1 MGPEVPTNR
10 KKYPFSKRKRPIHSL
25 TQCLKPQFKAW
36 KLTDWSLV
44 MLLKLV
50 KSKVHSRVK
59 SSVAELSNR
68 SLGSNVLDKYASWQL
83 EPLSKGRQWRI
94 WHNKTQHMLWT
105 IFSPWML
112 MEDSPFFTSSEIV
125 AGEFCFE
132 KKSKW
137 PFLEKLW
144 CIFSENVRNKPYIKV
159 QNLQHKFLDWKWPPP
174 PFESFPK
181 FHPFW

>member
-1 MGPEVPTNR
+1 MSILSHFPNSELKVLPN
-10 KKYPFSKRKRPIHSL
+10 KSKE
-25 TQCLKPQFKAW
+25 CLKPQFKAW

-50 KSKVHSRVK
+50 KTKVHSKVK
-59 SSVAELSNR
+59 SSVAELSNQ
-68 SLGSNVLDKYASWQL
+68 SVGSNVLDKYASWQL

-132 KKSKW
+132 KN
-137 PFLEKLW
+137 PNGL
-144 CIFSENVRNKPYIKV
+144 FSENYIAFFFTKR
-159 QNLQHKFLDWKWPPP
+159 
-174 PFESFPK
+174 PK
-181 FHPFW
+181 QALYKGPKSAA

>member
-1 MGPEVPTNR
+1 MSILSHFPNSELKVLPN
-10 KKYPFSKRKRPIHSL
+10 KSKE
-25 TQCLKPQFKAW
+25 CLKPQFKAW

-50 KSKVHSRVK
+50 NSKVHSRVK
-59 SSVAELSNR
+59 SPVAELSNR

-112 MEDSPFFTSSEIV
+112 MEDSPFFTSSVRCWRAKKVPAKNITNEQKGSIV
-125 AGEFCFE
+125 TCTAVEMILMKMMRMWG
-132 KKSKW
+132 SSRSSSW
-137 PFLEKLW
+137 
-144 CIFSENVRNKPYIKV
+144 S
-159 QNLQHKFLDWKWPPP
+159 
-174 PFESFPK
+174 
-181 FHPFW
+181 

>member
-1 MGPEVPTNR
+1 MSILSQFPNSELKVLPN
-10 KKYPFSKRKRPIHSL
+10 KSKG
-25 TQCLKPQFKAW
+25 CLKPQFKAW

-112 MEDSPFFTSSEIV
+112 MEDSPFFNSSEIV

-137 PFLEKLW
+137 PFLGKL
-144 CIFSENVRNKPYIKV
+144 CYIFFRKR
-159 QNLQHKFLDWKWPPP
+159 
-174 PFESFPK
+174 PK
-181 FHPFW
+181 QAQYKSPKSAA